1 MNNTLISASAI
12 LGVVLGALAGGKF
25 IQYGRRRSLIIFN
38 IISAFS
44 LIGTQFLNLASICA
58 GRLVFGFCSGV
69 LQVAGVKMLEET
81 VPIQNQSAFGTATNT
96 LLAGGIMIAIVL
108 AVGLPDED
116 DPIALKNDE
125 FYRVIYGFPWL
136 F

>member
-1 MNNTLISASAI
+1 
-12 LGVVLGALAGGKF
+12 
-25 IQYGRRRSLIIFN
+25 
-38 IISAFS
+38 
-44 LIGTQFLNLASICA
+44 
-58 GRLVFGFCSGV
+58 
-69 LQVAGVKMLEET
+69 MLEET

-116 DPIALKNDE
+116 DLIGMKNDQ
-125 FYRVIYGFPWL
+125 FYRVIYGFPWV